1 MLISRSERGL
11 METCCDVT
19 GLWLRTRVRMPEDGR
34 KARERQ
40 EAISKT
46 QPKDVSD
53 ANAGSVMFSISIRL
67 ISKTLRRLRRRPVA
81 SGKCRSRTVV
91 QACFGSDLY
100 GVGMSGGPRDLA
112 DGFGIEHASL
122 YTISSVRSQSAD
134 THGRDAEPA
143 RQTKAGQWRAGIG
156 IGK

>member
-53 ANAGSVMFSISIRL
+53 ANAGIGDVFDLHPVDIQDPAALEAPAGR
-67 ISKTLRRLRRRPVA
+67 KRQVPVA
-81 SGKCRSRTVV
+81 NGC
-91 QACFGSDLY
+91 
-100 GVGMSGGPRDLA
+100 P
-112 DGFGIEHASL
+112 SL
-122 YTISSVRSQSAD
+122 FR
-134 THGRDAEPA
+134 E
-143 RQTKAGQWRAGIG
+143 
-156 IGK
+156 